1 MYISRK
7 RLLLMSITILIMILL
22 SNIFGFSNNN
32 FEAKNAV
39 TTARVNLRKN
49 TTLDSSSVIKTID
62 NGTNVNVVGDIDNF
76 YIAILPTN
84 EVGLISKDYI
94 SLQENEPTINN
105 GYQNLEKINATIKS
119 DKTNIRSGPG
129 TNFIVN
135 TTLNASSNVEVIGKL
150 NDWYL
155 VVTPN
160 NYVGFIRNDLI
171 DIPSE
176 ENKNNNTD
184 SETLPNTTETIL
196 TLINAARKN
205 EGLPELKVDEL
216 LDSTAKAKAKDMV
229 ENNYFAHE
237 SKTYGSPFKMMQD
250 AGITYKTA
258 GENIAGNQSVQK
270 AVESWLA
277 SETHRQNILSN
288 AYNYIGIGLEKSDTY
303 GYVIVLMFIGK

>member
-22 SNIFGFSNNN
+22 SNIFGFSNSN
-32 FEAKNAV
+32 FESKSGI

-49 TTLDSSSVIKTID
+49 TSLDSSSIIKTID

-76 YIAILPTN
+76 YITMLPTN
-84 EVGLISKDYI
+84 EVGLVSKDYI
-94 SLQENEPTINN
+94 TLQQNEPAINK
-105 GYQNLEKINATIKS
+105 GYQNIEKINGTIKS

-129 TNFIVN
+129 TNFTVS
-135 TTLNASSNVEVIGKL
+135 TTLNTSSNVEVIGKL

-155 VVTPN
+155 VITPN

-171 DIPSE
+171 DIPNDES
-176 ENKNNNTD
+176 NNNTD

-196 TLINAARKN
+196 TLINIARKN
-205 EGLPELKVDEL
+205 EGMPELQIDDL
-216 LDSTAKAKAKDMV
+216 LDSTAKTKAKDMV
-229 ENNYFAHE
+229 ENDYFAHE
-237 SKTYGSPFKMMQD
+237 SPTYGSPFKMMQE

>member
-22 SNIFGFSNNN
+22 SNIFGFSNSN
-32 FEAKNAV
+32 FESKSGI

-49 TTLDSSSVIKTID
+49 TSLDSSSIIKTID

-76 YIAILPTN
+76 YITMLPTN
-84 EVGLISKDYI
+84 EVGLVSKDYI
-94 SLQENEPTINN
+94 TLQQNEPAINN
-105 GYQNLEKINATIKS
+105 GYQNIEKINGTIKS

-129 TNFIVN
+129 TNFTVN
-135 TTLNASSNVEVIGKL
+135 TTLNTSSNVEVIGKL

-155 VVTPN
+155 VITPN

-171 DIPSE
+171 DIPNDES
-176 ENKNNNTD
+176 NNNTD

-196 TLINAARKN
+196 TLINIARKN
-205 EGLPELKVDEL
+205 EGIPELQIDDL

-229 ENNYFAHE
+229 ENDYFAHE
-237 SKTYGSPFKMMQD
+237 SPTYGSPFKMMQE

>member
-22 SNIFGFSNNN
+22 SNIFGFSNSN
-32 FEAKNAV
+32 FESKSGI

-49 TTLDSSSVIKTID
+49 TSLDTSSIIKTID

-76 YIAILPTN
+76 YITMLPTN
-84 EVGLISKDYI
+84 EVGLVSKDYI
-94 SLQENEPTINN
+94 TLQQNEPAINN
-105 GYQNLEKINATIKS
+105 GYQNIEKINGTIKS

-129 TNFIVN
+129 TNFTVS
-135 TTLNASSNVEVIGKL
+135 TTLNTSSNVEVIGKL

-155 VVTPN
+155 VITPN

-171 DIPSE
+171 DIPNDES
-176 ENKNNNTD
+176 NNNTD

-196 TLINAARKN
+196 TLINIARKN
-205 EGLPELKVDEL
+205 EGIPELQIDDL

-229 ENNYFAHE
+229 ENDYFAHE
-237 SKTYGSPFKMMQD
+237 SPTYGSPFKMMQE

>member
-7 RLLLMSITILIMILL
+7 RLLVMSITILIMILL

-32 FEAKNAV
+32 FEAKNAI

-49 TTLDSSSVIKTID
+49 TSLDSSSIIKTID
-62 NGTNVNVVGDIDNF
+62 NNTNVNVVGEIDNF
-76 YIAILPTN
+76 YIVGLSSN
-84 EVGLISKDYI
+84 EFGLISKDYI
-94 SLQENEPTINN
+94 TLQENENANTN
-105 GYQNLEKINATIKS
+105 GYISLDKISGIIKS
-119 DKTNIRSGPG
+119 NNTNLRSGPN
-129 TNFIVN
+129 TNYTVN
-135 TTLNASSNVEVIGKL
+135 TTLNANTNVEIIGKI

-160 NYVGFIRNDLI
+160 NYIGFIRNDLI
-171 DIPSE
+171 DIPS
-176 ENKNNNTD
+176 NDKNDNTD
-184 SETLPNTTETIL
+184 SDLLPNTTETIL
-196 TLINAARKN
+196 TLINSAREN
-205 EGLPELKVDEL
+205 EGLPKLQIDDL

-229 ENNYFAHE
+229 NNNYFSHE
-237 SKTYGSPFKMMQD
+237 SPTYGSPFKMMQD

-270 AVESWLA
+270 AVEAWL
-277 SETHRQNILSN
+277 SSDTHKQNILSN

>member
-22 SNIFGFSNNN
+22 SNIFGFSNSN
-32 FEAKNAV
+32 FESKSGI

-49 TTLDSSSVIKTID
+49 TSLDSSSIIKTID

-76 YIAILPTN
+76 YITMLPTN
-84 EVGLISKDYI
+84 EVGLVSKDYI
-94 SLQENEPTINN
+94 TLQQNEPAINN
-105 GYQNLEKINATIKS
+105 GYQNIEKINGTIKS

-129 TNFIVN
+129 TNFTVS
-135 TTLNASSNVEVIGKL
+135 TTLNTSSNVEVIGKL

-155 VVTPN
+155 VITPN

-171 DIPSE
+171 DIPNDES
-176 ENKNNNTD
+176 NNNTD

-196 TLINAARKN
+196 TLINIARKN
-205 EGLPELKVDEL
+205 EGIPELQIDDL

-229 ENNYFAHE
+229 ENDYFAHE
-237 SKTYGSPFKMMQD
+237 SPTYGSPFKMMQE